1 MDAETNIYR
10 DSFFAALQRLNAGE
24 IGDTPLTEEDG
35 ERIILEGAANILDQK
50 VEKGSLQK
58 KDVTSQ
64 PEYVQPLVDYVE
76 EDFTAFRLM
85 TQDTLEKQHAAPVGG
100 MIVCD
105 SSEQAQ
111 AVQKELAR
119 RGHFHKDS
127 EGELALADGYY
138 EKRNRT
144 LGEFARNHF
153 IFLVSYILLR
163 Q

>member
-76 EDFTAFRLM
+76 EDFTAFRLIFKVIPSPDILQNFAKTM
-85 TQDTLEKQHAAPVGG
+85 KPIHQRMITNKQENRRLTQLRD
-100 MIVCD
+100 
-105 SSEQAQ
+105 
-111 AVQKELAR
+111 
-119 RGHFHKDS
+119 
-127 EGELALADGYY
+127 
-138 EKRNRT
+138 
-144 LGEFARNHF
+144 
-153 IFLVSYILLR
+153 FLLPLLMNG
-163 Q
+163 QVTFK